1 MSKFFRKANRTVT
14 RSWKHQTRSVHQW
27 AKFKR
32 FVADMPQDMLEFELE
47 DLGCLDENGYEDAYN
62 IHLNYLMDSD
72 NWENL
77 DSYHDW
83 VCMQECLENEELV
96 AKLEHQYGIITHY
109 HDQELLVR
117 IQYEYYKL
125 KYWSCEDWDHA
136 VLAYGCSP
144 GVYDFC
150 DDDDDYDDR
159 YRDLYHDYYG
169 TPVGYGHMQDQKSA
183 ALSEENRYW
192 QEIWNKIQPD
202 ILDAT
207 RKEELRLLGFEILWN
222 KAHAEVAQILDP
234 QENEWLK
241 KSHSQ
246 NSRLRKTIGSRAAK
260 YI

>member
-1 MSKFFRKANRTVT
+1 MSKFFRKAPRTVT

-47 DLGCLDENGYEDAYN
+47 DLGCLDGNGYEDAHSS
-62 IHLNYLMDSD
+62 HLSYLMDFY

-96 AKLEHQYGIITHY
+96 AKLEHQYGIITH
-109 HDQELLVR
+109 HHELLVR
-117 IQYEYYKL
+117 IENGYYKPN
-125 KYWSCEDWDHA
+125 YWSCEDWDHA
-136 VLAYGCSP
+136 VFSP
-144 GVYDFC
+144 YVNDFW
-150 DDDDDYDDR
+150 DDDDYDYDDR
-159 YRDLYHDYYG
+159 YQDLYHDYYG
-169 TPVGYGHMQDQKSA
+169 TPVGYGHMQDQKSP

-202 ILDAT
+202 ILEVS

-222 KAHAEVAQILDP
+222 KAQAEVVQILEP

-241 KSHSQ
+241 KFHSQ
-246 NSRLRKTIGSRAAK
+246 NSRLRKTIGPRAAK
-260 YI
+260 YL